1 MTPDLMTHDLMTRWR
16 AWLAAAALAA
26 PMLGT
31 VAACTSPQMAASTAG
46 SVAGLA
52 GASERGF
59 ARGLEDYNL
68 WLAVNRAWIESDAAI
83 LAQVNLQ
90 VHEGRALL
98 TGEAANAEERT
109 RIETLAR
116 SVGGLREVIDDI
128 TVPSVGTVASRLRDE
143 WIVRQLDARLLLD
156 EKIQAINFSL
166 EASNG
171 VVYLIGIARSPE
183 ELERVVNHARDI
195 AYVRRVASHV
205 RVEEPGAP

>member
-1 MTPDLMTHDLMTRWR
+1 MAYDLMAHNLMTRGR
-16 AWLAAAALAA
+16 AWLAAALLAA
-26 PMLGT
+26 PMVGA
-31 VAACTSPQMAASTAG
+31 VAGCTSPQMAASTVG

-59 ARGLEDYNL
+59 ARSLEDYNL

-83 LAQVNLQ
+83 LTQVSLQ

-98 TGEAANAEERT
+98 TGEAASAGERA
-109 RIETLAR
+109 RIETLTR
-116 SVGGLREVIDDI
+116 SVGGLTEIIDDI

-195 AYVRRVASHV
+195 AYVRRVVSHV

>member
-1 MTPDLMTHDLMTRWR
+1 MTYSLTAPGLMTRGR
-16 AWLAAAALAA
+16 AWLVAALLAA
-26 PMLGT
+26 PMLGA

-59 ARGLEDYNL
+59 ARSVEDYNL

-83 LAQVNLQ
+83 LTQVNLQ

-98 TGEAANAEERT
+98 TGEAASAGERA
-109 RIETLAR
+109 RIETLTR
-116 SVGGLREVIDDI
+116 SVGGLTEIIDDI
-128 TVPSVGTVASRLRDE
+128 TVPSVGTIASRLRDE

-156 EKIQAINFSL
+156 EKVQAINFSL

-195 AYVRRVASHV
+195 AYVRRVVSHV
-205 RVEEPGAP
+205 RVEVPGAP